1 MSVSWV
7 FFRIV
12 PKIGIDLSESTM
24 RELKVLE
31 RTLSLQWTLVAL
43 PQISLGS
50 ALAGTRLTASWALD
64 WPSGQVAADPAASHI

>member
-1 MSVSWV
+1 
-7 FFRIV
+7 
-12 PKIGIDLSESTM
+12 M

-31 RTLSLQWTLVAL
+31 RTLSVQWTLIAL

-64 WPSGQVAADPAASHI
+64 WPSGQVAADPAVPHI